1 MGIVRPVGSAID
13 MLAKKSKPY
22 SPILAASCTIG
33 HGNSSRSSHS
43 WPLGRRTS
51 AANPWIHSWTWIWSS
66 VSWSENSAIGVPP
79 GSWENGS
86 APRSGT
92 AAAKLPR
99 GNPREENGA
108 IPSPHT
114 SAPTDLTGL
123 PDPGLRFGDEGR
135 SSEGPHGRG
144 SEASTRST
152 FTTAG
157 GDMTRTTD
165 IHTASD
171 HSLVSAAAGGDAPS
185 LDELHRRHAPI
196 A

>member
-1 MGIVRPVGSAID
+1 
-13 MLAKKSKPY
+13 MLQ
-22 SPILAASCTIG
+22 
-33 HGNSSRSSHS
+33 
-43 WPLGRRTS
+43 
-51 AANPWIHSWTWIWSS
+51 
-66 VSWSENSAIGVPP
+66 
-79 GSWENGS
+79 
-86 APRSGT
+86 PRST
-92 AAAKLPR
+92 RTDTLFPATTLFRSKLPR

-114 SAPTDLTGL
+114 SVPTDLTGL

-144 SEASTRST
+144 SEASTRTT

-171 HSLVSAAAGGDAPS
+171 HSLVSAAAGGDAQS
-185 LDELHRRHAPI
+185 LDELPRRRAPI
-196 A
+196 AWRLALAITGRPADAATAVIEGSGATITRSVDSTP